1 MCIYILHRMYY
12 DEDAVFIAV
21 LVVLVNAQARN
32 IVLSIIGV

>member
-12 DEDAVFIAV
+12 DEDEVFKAV